1 MKPLW
6 RYTYRTSDGAWHT
19 ASVRAADRDA
29 AFAEL
34 RKCGVKPVK
43 VELAS
48 GLLNSLRALG
58 RRWYAII
65 VLALAL
71 AATLAYTITGGS
83 QSPATATPPP
93 PATAAPP
100 SSPIPAEPRHQ
111 VAGLPSDW
119 ISRLGDFFDPTDAYL
134 ALFAQP
140 GCIDGMDIVPSPD
153 AFTESSFSEP
163 LTPVTEAD
171 PAWIVEMKSIL
182 VGMKEEALTLAKGGK
197 ASQEI
202 ILWLRER
209 QRMEAGYRAQILAG
223 DGTDAEKAARLAAV
237 GLQPLAPIR

>member
-34 RKCGVKPVK
+34 RKSGVKPVK

-65 VLALAL
+65 VLTLAL
-71 AATLAYTITGGS
+71 AATLAYIASVGRRV
-83 QSPATATPPP
+83 PAPP

-100 SSPIPAEPRHQ
+100 PSPIPAKPRHQ

-119 ISRLGDFFDPTDAYL
+119 ISRLDNFFDPTDAYL

-140 GCIDGMDIVPSPD
+140 GRIDGMDIVPSPD

-163 LTPVTEAD
+163 LTPVTESD
-171 PAWIVEMKSIL
+171 PAWVVEMKSIL

-197 ASQEI
+197 APQEI

>member
-34 RKCGVKPVK
+34 RKSGVKPVK

-65 VLALAL
+65 VLTLAL
-71 AATLAYTITGGS
+71 AATLAYIASVGRRV
-83 QSPATATPPP
+83 PAPPP

-140 GCIDGMDIVPSPD
+140 GRIDGMDIVPTPD

-163 LTPVTEAD
+163 LVPVTEAD

-197 ASQEI
+197 APQEI

-237 GLQPLAPIR
+237 GLQPLASVR

>member
-34 RKCGVKPVK
+34 KKSGVKPVK

-71 AATLAYTITGGS
+71 AATLAYIASVGRRV
-83 QSPATATPPP
+83 PAPP
-93 PATAAPP
+93 PATAKPT

-140 GCIDGMDIVPSPD
+140 GRIDGMDIVPSPD
-153 AFTESSFSEP
+153 AFMESSFSEP
-163 LTPVTEAD
+163 LTPVSETD
-171 PAWIVEMKSIL
+171 PAWVVEMKSIL

-197 ASQEI
+197 APQEI